1 MKSVERF
8 ESAVRSTQQKLQEF
22 VQALTLDEQ
31 AVVVSLLGGTS
42 EDEVEAFSVHSHEL
56 TGEPVPSSIVSIQ
69 VNTTFGQAGARV
81 DASSFYSRVTG
92 PIDLRFQE
100 TSGLDE
106 PRHPDDVITL
116 P

>member
-1 MKSVERF
+1 
-8 ESAVRSTQQKLQEF
+8 
-22 VQALTLDEQ
+22 
-31 AVVVSLLGGTS
+31 
-42 EDEVEAFSVHSHEL
+42 
-56 TGEPVPSSIVSIQ
+56 
-69 VNTTFGQAGARV
+69 